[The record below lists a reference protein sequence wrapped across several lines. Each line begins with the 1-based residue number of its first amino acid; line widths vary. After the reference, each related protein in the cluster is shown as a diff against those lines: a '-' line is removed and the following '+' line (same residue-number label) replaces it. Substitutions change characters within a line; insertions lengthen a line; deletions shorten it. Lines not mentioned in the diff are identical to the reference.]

1 MPIVSAGQVIDK
13 TLFLKRPSNF
23 YRAGD
28 VGLPTASNP
37 DKNADKAKPI
47 SNKLPTGY
55 SFVVDSFLKADPG
68 KNRSNL
74 YWTFYGRDKK
84 YYAIKHDPTLFSFDA
99 LKQQGVKTTEE
110 IIKAEE
116 EAQKTPLDKATETLT
131 NLATGAGKTAK
142 NLLYIGVGIFAVGY
156 LLPKFLKK

>member
-28 VGLPTASNP
+28 VSLPTPSNP
-37 DKNADKAKPI
+37 NKNADKAKPI

-55 SFVVDSFLKADPG
+55 SFLVDSFLKADAA

-74 YWTFYGRDKK
+74 YWTFFGKDGK

-110 IIKAEE
+110 VIKAQEE
-116 EAQKTPLDKATETLT
+116 EKKTPIDKATETLT

-142 NLLYIGVGIFAVGY
+142 NLLYIGAAVFAVGY

>member
-28 VGLPTASNP
+28 VSLATPSNP

-55 SFVVDSFLKADPG
+55 SFLVDSFLKADAA

-74 YWTFYGRDKK
+74 
-84 YYAIKHDPTLFSFDA
+84 I
-99 LKQQGVKTTEE
+99 LKQ
-110 IIKAEE
+110 IK
-116 EAQKTPLDKATETLT
+116 KSL
-131 NLATGAGKTAK
+131 K
-142 NLLYIGVGIFAVGY
+142 N
-156 LLPKFLKK
+156 FLI

>member
-1 MPIVSAGQVIDK
+1 MPSKVVNAGQVIDK

-28 VGLPTASNP
+28 LSKTA
-37 DKNADKAKPI
+37 NADKAKPV
-47 SNKLPTGY
+47 SNKLPAGY
-55 SFVVDSFLKADPG
+55 SFVVDSYLAADPG
-68 KNRSNL
+68 NNRTSF
-74 YWTFYGRDKK
+74 YWTFYGKDRK
-84 YYAIKHDPTLFSFDA
+84 YYGIKHDPNLFSFDA

-110 IIKAEE
+110 VIKAEE
-116 EAQKTPLDKATETLT
+116 EAQKTPIDKATETLT